1 MKDKYKAQ
9 QLKSSEYY
17 SSVVDVSFYPEY
29 ELFPKKVASKGDPI
43 YERHGFFG
51 MKKIKVGEIE
61 ADRYDFY
68 DPAVYHSSSYNKTL
82 AELGLE
88 ESRVVRDNKLYRK
101 AKVVVT
107 TQKGSNSTWFNT
119 NEDAIEFL
127 EDVKTKC
134 GQCGNKLL

>member
-1 MKDKYKAQ
+1 MEDKYKRQ

-17 SSVVDVSFYPEY
+17 GSVIDISFYPEY
-29 ELFPKKVASKGDPI
+29 ELYPRKVASKGDPI
-43 YERHGFFG
+43 YERRGFLG
-51 MKKIKVGEIE
+51 IKKIKVGEID

-68 DPAVYHSSSYNKTL
+68 DSAVYHSSNYNKTL
-82 AELGLE
+82 DELGLE

-101 AKVVVT
+101 AKVVIT
-107 TQKGSNSTWFNT
+107 TKKGTESSWFNT